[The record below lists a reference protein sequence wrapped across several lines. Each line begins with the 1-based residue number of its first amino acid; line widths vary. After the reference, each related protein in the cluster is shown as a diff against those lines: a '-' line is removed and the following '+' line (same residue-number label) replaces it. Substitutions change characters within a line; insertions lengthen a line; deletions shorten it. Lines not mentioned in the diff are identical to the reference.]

1 MLYFC
6 MWLTQIFFLLCSAGE
21 DYRALSNT
29 MVVLSPADLEDK
41 TVELSILN
49 DEVVEGQEVLMVVV
63 AAESEENIV
72 ILERTAYVYIISDDG
87 RICCDLQLA
96 IDCDHS

>member
-1 MLYFC
+1 MTL
-6 MWLTQIFFLLCSAGE
+6 FLSHSAGD
-21 DYRALSNT
+21 DYEALSNT
-29 MVVLSPADLEDK
+29 MLVLSPADLNK

-72 ILERTAYVYIISDDG
+72 VVEATAYVYIISDDG

-96 IDCDHS
+96 IDCDHL